1 MVLDRIQRHNRY
13 HISIPMLLIIYPAIV
28 YSLAHL
34 DIVVIELLLLFY
46 QVLLILFDLV
56 LFFEVL
62 TVDGW
67 VYSVLVFGFLDDS
80 LAYLVLGQV
89 LVVLVF

>member
-1 MVLDRIQRHNRY
+1 
-13 HISIPMLLIIYPAIV
+13 MLLIIYPAIV

-34 DIVVIELLLLFY
+34 DIVVIELLLFFH
-46 QVLLILFDLV
+46 QVLLILLDLV

-62 TVDGW
+62 TVDRRVDAGF
-67 VYSVLVFGFLDDS
+67 VFGLLDYS